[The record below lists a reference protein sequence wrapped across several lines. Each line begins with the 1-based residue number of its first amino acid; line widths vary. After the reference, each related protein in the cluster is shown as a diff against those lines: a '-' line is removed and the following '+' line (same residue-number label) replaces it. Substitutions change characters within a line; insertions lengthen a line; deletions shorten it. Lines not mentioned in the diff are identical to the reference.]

1 MVDPFQ
7 IINNTA
13 QPIEAATPTS
23 PLPLPCSDPTT
34 ALKQE
39 EEEKNGEV
47 SDSQK

>member
-7 IINNTA
+7 IIDNPA

-23 PLPLPCSDPTT
+23 SPLPIPCSDLTT

-39 EEEKNGEV
+39 EEEERR
-47 SDSQK
+47 SL